1 MQTISIVI
9 QRVNNAYSL
18 ETVVDS
24 RKLDEVC
31 KCRGSKKLSG
41 EDSFMSADFLVNTSH
56 IRQNLCMLLHITVKD
71 GRKKKVRLKSYLK

>member
-9 QRVNNAYSL
+9 QRVNNAYNL

-31 KCRGSKKLSG
+31 KCRESKKMSG

-56 IRQNLCMLLHITVKD
+56 IRQNLCMLLHMATKITL
-71 GRKKKVRLKSYLK
+71 KKLFQLKSKV